1 MGKLIKIII
10 AFAVILLAA
19 FVIRTVYFKVSGISA
34 EEIVEKAKNQAEDA
48 VDKALQQA
56 DDAVEESLEK
66 AEKEIQ
72 EQLNK

>member
-66 AEKEIQ
+66 AEKDIQ
-72 EQLNK
+72 EKLNK

>member
-34 EEIVEKAKNQAEDA
+34 EEIVEKAKNQAEH
-48 VDKALQQA
+48 V
-56 DDAVEESLEK
+56 VNESLK
-66 AEKEIQ
+66 QAEKT
-72 EQLNK
+72 K

>member
-34 EEIVEKAKNQAEDA
+34 EEIVEKAKKPGRACC
-48 VDKALQQA
+48 K
-56 DDAVEESLEK
+56 
-66 AEKEIQ
+66 
-72 EQLNK
+72 